1 MHGGSQPTDISLI
14 HRRGS
19 GLVSHHPSPPGHKA
33 KSDRQP
39 PPLPPPQGR
48 GSPRRRTGSG
58 DRRAKP
64 RLTRALKR
72 RGESGR
78 VKGSLRRA
86 SPALDPARFTRKRN
100 SQIDE
105 SDHISPPTLNRHPW
119 LRPHRPE
126 AVARPGTSISVGP
139 RSAGGLARS
148 PRQSGSGGQGRRRE
162 ADLTAKCALSRS
174 SRPE

>member
-19 GLVSHHPSPPGHKA
+19 GLVSHHPSHLA
-33 KSDRQP
+33 TRQSQTDNP
-39 PPLPPPQGR
+39 HPYPRPRGR

-58 DRRAKP
+58 VRRAKP
-64 RLTRALKR
+64 RQTRALKR

-86 SPALDPARFTRKRN
+86 SPALDPSRFTRKRN

-105 SDHISPPTLNRHPW
+105 SDHISPL
-119 LRPHRPE
+119 
-126 AVARPGTSISVGP
+126 
-139 RSAGGLARS
+139 AG
-148 PRQSGSGGQGRRRE
+148 
-162 ADLTAKCALSRS
+162 KNLSS
-174 SRPE
+174 D